1 MNSGSRD
8 GMRDQ
13 FSNRPMLHYF
23 LAISLTS
30 IVAAFIFSFR
40 TYDCLNSGNTYDC
53 SYDPGSPAMVGG
65 GLSAP
70 NIFLILRTTFL
81 ISSLSCLAS
90 VVFFLVA
97 NIPIYS
103 LAWYVGRRY
112 RIRRNILGFA
122 YWIAAWTIAFLT
134 VPILGGIRN
143 LFDAGHVSWS
153 VDLFFVLEFT
163 IAGLFC
169 GIAYCAL
176 AFLQS
181 DQT

>member
-1 MNSGSRD
+1 MQ
-8 GMRDQ
+8 DQ

-30 IVAAFIFSFR
+30 IVAAFALAFR
-40 TYDCLNSGNTYDC
+40 TYDCLNSGNAYDC
-53 SYDPGSPAMVGG
+53 SYDPGSPAMVGSG
-65 GLSAP
+65 VSAP
-70 NIFLILRTTFL
+70 NIFSILRATLL

-112 RIRRNILGFA
+112 RVRRNILGIGF
-122 YWIAAWTIAFLT
+122 WIAAWTFAFLT
-134 VPILGGIRN
+134 LPILTGIQN
-143 LFDAGHVSWS
+143 LFDHVSLS
-153 VDLFFVLEFT
+153 VDLFLVLEFSV
-163 IAGLFC
+163 AGLFC

-181 DQT
+181 DQNVAG

>member
-1 MNSGSRD
+1 MNSGSSD

-30 IVAAFIFSFR
+30 IVAAFILSFR
-40 TYDCLNSGNTYDC
+40 TYDCLNSGNAYDC
-53 SYDPGSPAMVGG
+53 RYDPGSPAMVGG
-65 GLSAP
+65 GLGAP
-70 NIFLILRTTFL
+70 NILSILHTTLL
-81 ISSLSCLAS
+81 ISSLSCLFS
-90 VVFFLVA
+90 VAFFLVA
-97 NIPIYS
+97 NVPIYS
-103 LAWYVGRRY
+103 LAWHLGRRY

-122 YWIAAWTIAFLT
+122 YWIAAWTLAFLT
-134 VPILGGIRN
+134 VPILEGIRS

-153 VDLFFVLEFT
+153 VVLEFT